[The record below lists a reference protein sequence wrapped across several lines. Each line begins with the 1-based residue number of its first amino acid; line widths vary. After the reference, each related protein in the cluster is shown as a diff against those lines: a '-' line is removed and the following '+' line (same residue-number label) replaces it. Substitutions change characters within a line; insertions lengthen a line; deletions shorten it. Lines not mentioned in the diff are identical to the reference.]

1 MSGFRGNALLAV
13 RLADA
18 KGDVTGKPAIVWSY
32 DKDTPYVP
40 SPLLYQDAL
49 YFLKSNSGVITRFD
63 VKTGKPSYTERLEK
77 VANVYASP
85 VAAAGRVYVTARDGV
100 TAVLDAGPGLKV
112 LATNTLSDP
121 MDASPAIVDN
131 EIYLRGTK
139 YLYRISAN

>member
-1 MSGFRGNALLAV
+1 V
-13 RLADA
+13 RLDDA
-18 KGDVTGKPAIVWSY
+18 KGDITGKPAIVWSY

-49 YFLKSNSGVITRFD
+49 YFLKSNSGVLTRFD
-63 VKTGKPSYTERLEK
+63 VKTGKPSYTERLEM
-77 VANVYASP
+77 VSNVYASP
-85 VAAAGRVYVTARDGV
+85 VAAAGRVYVTSREGV
-100 TAVLDAGPGLKV
+100 TAVLDSGPGLKV
-112 LATNTLSDP
+112 LANNTLADP